1 MFATNGF
8 LTGLGIGAACMY
20 FFDPDLGRRRRAL
33 CLDQSGRALRDFEH
47 AADVTWRDLNNR
59 TMGLAAWL
67 APAHERDDSDAVLV
81 NRVRSKMGH
90 YVSHPSAIQ
99 VHAQEG
105 RVRLSGPV
113 LAHEIARLFAAV
125 RSVPGVAHV
134 ENNLD
139 AHQSP
144 EGVAALQGCRRSA
157 GAPRDFFEQNWSPTA
172 RLAAG
177 VATALALGTLAS
189 TRTSGPLLLGVVGLG
204 LLGLSKNANCQR
216 RQSHS
221 PDAGQPESDIPE
233 PATIIF

>member
-33 CLDQSGRALRDFEH
+33 CLDQSGRALRDLEH
-47 AADVTWRDLNNR
+47 VADVTWRDLNNR
-59 TMGLAAWL
+59 AMGLSAWL
-67 APAHERDDSDAVLV
+67 APMQERDDSDAVLV
-81 NRVRSKMGH
+81 NRVRSKMGR

-99 VHAQEG
+99 VNAHAG

-113 LAHEIARLFAAV
+113 LANEIARLFAAV
-125 RSVPGVAHV
+125 RAVPGVAHV

-139 AHQSP
+139 AHQSR

-157 GAPRDFFEQNWSPTA
+157 NAPRDIFEQNWSPTA

-177 VATALALGTLAS
+177 VATALVLGTLAS
-189 TRTSGPLLLGVVGLG
+189 TRTSGPLLLGMVGLG
-204 LLGLSKNANCQR
+204 LLGLSKQTNCR
-216 RQSHS
+216 RQES
-221 PDAGQPESDIPE
+221 PSRVEGPQGSDIPE
-233 PATIIF
+233 PSTFTF